1 MFLRAV
7 AGLPKLT
14 IWLKKRA
21 VEGEMRLA
29 LRWRTDDIDHSH
41 ADGGLIAIARKSGV
55 TARTRAMGFTGQA
68 VAAADA
74 FGRPRRPGTAC
85 CRCSSTGS
93 KALMQRKPLSRQVG
107 VKDALRRS
115 R

>member
-41 ADGGLIAIARKSGV
+41 ADGGLIAIARK
-55 TARTRAMGFTGQA
+55 
-68 VAAADA
+68 AA
-74 FGRPRRPGTAC
+74 
-85 CRCSSTGS
+85 
-93 KALMQRKPLSRQVG
+93 
-107 VKDALRRS
+107 
-115 R
+115 